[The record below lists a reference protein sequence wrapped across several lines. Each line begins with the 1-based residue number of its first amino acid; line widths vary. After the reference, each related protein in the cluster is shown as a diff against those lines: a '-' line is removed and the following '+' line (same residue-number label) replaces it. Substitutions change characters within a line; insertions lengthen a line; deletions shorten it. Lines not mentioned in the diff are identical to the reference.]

1 MSPKTSALYVYK
13 LLDETHVYQKVL
25 RQICFCHN
33 YYKKSGSA
41 AILYQPNSFRRL
53 WCLVR
58 SRLKFSQTSVSA
70 HRKILFQEA
79 SRMADCFS
87 KPSNS
92 QHKTSAVVSQLLLL
106 MLLTTWLAVFK
117 YESLRS
123 SSQRKFVAYKA
134 VSLLSQIQS
143 VTTRAR
149 ISFNARAAD
158 EFSGVARICSEEG
171 QSWRLCHEALAA
183 GFMAGCSRLLGNYVD
198 L

>member
-1 MSPKTSALYVYK
+1 MVSSIRA
-13 LLDETHVYQKVL
+13 
-25 RQICFCHN
+25 
-33 YYKKSGSA
+33 
-41 AILYQPNSFRRL
+41 
-53 WCLVR
+53 
-58 SRLKFSQTSVSA
+58 RLKFSQTSVSA